1 MNDLKDLLDARL
13 FLLDMDGTLYL
24 GDDVFPGAVDFRT
37 AVHLPDQQ
45 LLARGHGLH
54 HAPAASGLPVRG

>member
-24 GDDVFPGAVDFRT
+24 LSLI
-37 AVHLPDQQ
+37 HI
-45 LLARGHGLH
+45 
-54 HAPAASGLPVRG
+54 